1 MGNHRK
7 NKVYVHFLENIYKI
21 DTSIVRLVKKTRKKM
36 QIINISFNKYLK
48 R

>member
-21 DTSIVRLVKKTRKKM
+21 DTSIVRLVKKKRKKM
-36 QIINISFNKYLK
+36 QTINIKNEK
-48 R
+48 